1 MKRVTLLVAVV
12 IGMFSTAFA
21 QSKDNVARECV
32 LFEVFTGV
40 RCPYCPAAANGI
52 AQMMEEGLAIAP
64 VAYHTPSFSTDLYY
78 TNETN
83 ARASYYGVSSYPTLK
98 ADGIYTKS
106 GGGSA
111 SENMY
116 SYYRNYYNQRI
127 NVASPFTI
135 DMSYECVE
143 GTTCRVNCTVTQVG
157 DCNAMQHQ

>member
-64 VAYHTPSFSTDLYY
+64 VAYHTTAFSTDLYY

-83 ARASYYGVSSYPTLK
+83 ARASYYGINSYL
-98 ADGIYTKS
+98 
-106 GGGSA
+106 
-111 SENMY
+111 
-116 SYYRNYYNQRI
+116 
-127 NVASPFTI
+127 
-135 DMSYECVE
+135 
-143 GTTCRVNCTVTQVG
+143 TTTTRLAG
-157 DCNAMQHQ
+157 